1 MPKTVYYN
9 GKYYKS
15 GRAVLPISD
24 RSIFFGDAVY
34 DAMIG
39 RCGGL
44 FLCREHLERLLSN
57 AKKIGLPLAHP
68 IEQLCDISYNVVK
81 KSKLSEYFLYIQL
94 SRCSEERVHA
104 YPKEQ
109 KCSLL
114 ITVKPYT
121 PPSPEYRLKLVTVND
136 PRHCLCNVKT
146 VNLLPAV
153 LASHVAESAGC
164 DEAVFVRDG
173 AVTECAHSNVA
184 IIKSGVIITHPD
196 SPYILPGIAKS
207 RLLAVAA
214 ELGVPVE
221 ERPISPDELSSA
233 DEVLVT
239 STTKLCL
246 AACELN
252 GCPVGGKAE
261 DIFSSLQKRLFDEYA
276 FWTM

>member
-1 MPKTVYYN
+1 MPKAVYYN
-9 GKYYKS
+9 GKYYKK
-15 GRAVLPISD
+15 GQAVIPTTD

-39 RCGGL
+39 RRGRL
-44 FLCREHLERLLSN
+44 FLCQEHLRRLLSN
-57 AKKIGLPLAHP
+57 AKKIGLPIAHT
-68 IEQLCDISYNVVK
+68 IEQLRDISYNVVK
-81 KSKLSEYFLYIQL
+81 RSKLSEYFLYIQL

-114 ITVKPYT
+114 ITVKPYLPPT
-121 PPSPEYRLKLVTVND
+121 PEMRLKLVTAED
-136 PRHCLCNVKT
+136 RRYGLCNIKT

-153 LASHVAESAGC
+153 LASHAAETVGC

-173 AVTECAHSNVA
+173 AVTECAHSNIA
-184 IIKSGVIITHPD
+184 IIKDGAIITHPD

-207 RLLAVAA
+207 RLLAVAV
-214 ELGVPVE
+214 ELGVPIE
-221 ERPISPDELSSA
+221 ERAFSPEELASA

-239 STTKLCL
+239 STTKICL

-252 GCPVGGKAE
+252 GRPVGGRAE
-261 DIFSSLQKRLFDEYA
+261 ELCSSLQKKLFAEYA